1 VSLQCLRYD
10 ADFMSEV
17 NMVGAIQ
24 AAWCS
29 RSGMNMLYL
38 WHRRIRMKGNRG
50 WGNTCGRIRCAEEI
64 YQSDLQDWARINIL
78 PSGN

>member
-10 ADFMSEV
+10 ADFMSDVEH
-17 NMVGAIQ
+17 GR
-24 AAWCS
+24 CDS
-29 RSGMNMLYL
+29 RRLGVRDMLYL